1 MNTSYDFII
10 IGAGIAGM
18 SLAYSLS
25 ISNSSFL
32 IIHSPK
38 KPSASSIAS
47 GLINPIAGKRLET
60 VADFDELY
68 KISSAFYSH
77 IAQLQRKENYFESK
91 EILRIFRNEKEK
103 ETFHKKYQQDYSSIY
118 VGPSFEQADS
128 LDINGIKT
136 PFGGFITKNA
146 AVFSYQKFLKDAHDH
161 FKANIV
167 EALVDYSTIQ
177 HDAESCSIHIH
188 DDTISCKHIV
198 FCDGWHSS
206 YHSLFS
212 NIAFEPAK
220 GEICLI
226 KAPDLQQDY
235 VISNSFA
242 IIPKGNQLFSCSATF
257 AWNDYSESPTEIGKA
272 ELISRIDELLSC
284 NWHLI
289 DHKAGIRPTMFD
301 RKPIIG
307 FHPEFNNIAV
317 FGGLG
322 TKGALWA
329 PKLADLT
336 KSLLLAEKPYI
347 PPDISISRWWPNT

>member
-1 MNTSYDFII
+1 MKTSYDFII

-18 SLAYSLS
+18 SLAYALS
-25 ISNSSFL
+25 TTDSSFL

-38 KPSASSIAS
+38 KTSASSIAS

-60 VADFDELY
+60 VANYDELY
-68 KISSAFYSH
+68 NISSAFYSH
-77 IAQLQRKENYFESK
+77 ISHLHRNDNYFEYK
-91 EILRIFRNEKEK
+91 EILRIFRNEKER
-103 ETFHKKYQQDYSSIY
+103 ETFHKKYPQDHPSIY
-118 VGPSFEQADS
+118 AGPSFQEADS
-128 LDINGIKT
+128 LYINGIKT

-146 AVFSYQKFLKDAHDH
+146 AVFSYQTFLQDSYEY
-161 FKANIV
+161 FKKHMI
-167 EALVDYSTIQ
+167 EALVDYSSLT
-177 HDAESCSIHIH
+177 HEAESCDILVNEQL
-188 DDTISCKHIV
+188 ISCKHIV

-206 YHSLFS
+206 YNSLFS

-226 KAPDLQQDY
+226 KAPDLSQDY
-235 VISNSFA
+235 VISNAFA
-242 IIPKGNQLFSCSATF
+242 IIPKGNHVFSCSATF
-257 AWNDYSESPTEIGKA
+257 AWNDYSDNPTEIGKT
-272 ELISRIDELLSC
+272 ELIHRIDELLSC
-284 NWHLI
+284 NWHMI

-329 PKLADLT
+329 PKLAHIT
-336 KSLLLAEKPYI
+336 KSLLLGEKPYI
-347 PPDISISRWWPNT
+347 PDEISVTRWWKNT

>member
-25 ISNSSFL
+25 TSDSSFL
-32 IIHSPK
+32 IIHSPNK
-38 KPSASSIAS
+38 QSASSIAS

-60 VADFDELY
+60 VADYDELY

-77 IAQLQRKENYFESK
+77 IAQQHRKENYFECK

-103 ETFHKKYQQDYSSIY
+103 ETFHKKYQQDHSSIY
-118 VGPSFEQADS
+118 VGPSFEQAAS
-128 LDINGIKT
+128 LDINGVKT

-146 AVFSYQKFLKDAHDH
+146 AVFSYQNFLQDAYDH
-161 FKANIV
+161 FKENMV

-177 HDAESCSIHIH
+177 HNPESCTILVHEY
-188 DDTISCKHIV
+188 TISCKHLV

-206 YHSLFS
+206 YNSLFS

-257 AWNDYSESPTEIGKA
+257 AWNDYSDSPTEIGKT

-284 NWHLI
+284 SWHMI

-301 RKPIIG
+301 RKAIIG

-336 KSLLLAEKPYI
+336 KSLLLGEKPYI
-347 PPDISISRWWPNT
+347 PYDISVSRWWLNT